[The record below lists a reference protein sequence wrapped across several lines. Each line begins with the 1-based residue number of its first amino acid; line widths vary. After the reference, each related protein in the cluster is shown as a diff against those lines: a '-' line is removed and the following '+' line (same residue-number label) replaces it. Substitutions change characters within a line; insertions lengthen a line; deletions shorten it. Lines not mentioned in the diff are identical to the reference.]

1 MKISV
6 LTFVVKK
13 CTMTSGV
20 YIFGEYLK
28 LDNLK

>member
-6 LTFVVKK
+6 LTFLVKK
-13 CTMTSGV
+13 CKMTSAV

>member
-1 MKISV
+1 MTISV
-6 LTFVVKK
+6 LTFLVQK
-13 CTMTSGV
+13 CTMTSAV